1 MSTTIEQ
8 LEVEVQSSATSAVS
22 GIDAL
27 ASSLGKLKTAVK
39 GGVGLTSVA
48 KQLTTLNTALSS
60 VSAGN
65 AENLNKLANGLK
77 TLSSCGSLK
86 LSSSVATQITNIGSA
101 IQSLNGTNFGALNSL
116 ANALTPL
123 ANIGKSNLNSFISQL
138 QRLPQAVQALNSV
151 NIGSLGTQISQLVSA
166 LTPLTQIGKNN
177 LTSFITQLQK
187 LPQVMTA
194 LRSVDMGAL
203 ASQIQQLANALAPL
217 ATQMQSIANGFSAFP
232 ARIQRLIRSTNNLTT
247 ANNGASMSYAN
258 LAAKIGIAVVAM
270 KRIASVIAG
279 WITKSNEYIE
289 NLNLFTVSMGEFAD
303 EAQKYAES
311 VAEIMGIDP
320 GEWLRNQ
327 GIFMTLATGFGVVS
341 DRAYTMSQN
350 LTQLGYDLSSFFN
363 ISFEDAFQKLQ
374 SGISGELEPL
384 RRLGFDLSVARLQQE
399 AYTLGIEKS
408 VNAMT
413 QAEKAELRYYAI
425 MTQVTTA
432 QGDMARTLNA
442 PANQLRVLKAQVTQ
456 CARSLGNIFIPV
468 LNAVLPYAIALA
480 KAIRLVADAI
490 ASLFGFALPEV
501 DYSGISSAAGGVG
514 DIADGVG
521 DIADGLGDATD
532 KAKELKNALLGID
545 ELNIISPPEDSSG
558 GGSGAGAGGGGGLG
572 FELPTYDFL
581 GNAVNSKVEEILT
594 KMKEW
599 LGLTEDIDTWSEFFH
614 TRLGRILTTV
624 GAIALGLATWKISQ
638 SVLTGIQGLL
648 ALKKAGLGNG
658 LTLSI
663 GLSFSIAGIALEAA
677 GIIDAIQNELNGM
690 NFAQILGGGS
700 FITIGGAFIGKAVA
714 GWITSAFSGSAV
726 ATALSTAATNLGLGT
741 ATAAGAALGAGI
753 GGIIAGIPAYIT
765 GIYDAIKNGI
775 DWLSSALIGA
785 GATAA
790 GAGIGAIIGACGGP
804 IGAGIGALI
813 GLAVGLVTDG
823 IILVVQKWD
832 VIVEFLDNF
841 FTKTIP
847 GLWSDFTTWLGKI
860 PKQLEKFFKS
870 LPGKIE
876 DWFDDLWQPIKDYD
890 WNALGYN
897 IGQWFGNAWKTAV
910 NFVTVTIPTWFTNMW
925 NSIKSAFKQFFTVT
939 LPTFFTQTIPSVV
952 SKIGEFFKALPGKIY
967 NAFISAKQSIV
978 DIGSAIIDGI
988 WEGLQS
994 IWKAITD
1001 FVDGFVQGFK
1011 DALGI
1016 HSPST
1021 VFKAIGEDIVAGLLQ
1036 GIEGFTNMMNTVKEW
1051 GASVI
1056 EWFTKGEDG
1065 KNIVDHFKEIGG
1077 NIIGGFKDKI
1087 STTYT
1092 NVKTSV
1098 TTWASKVKE
1107 WFTNSSFGG
1116 INRESFATFAN
1127 NTIEGFK
1134 TKVSTAYTNVKTS
1147 ITTWA
1152 SKVKEWFTSS
1162 SFGGVNFSNFS
1173 TFANNTIEGFKSKI
1187 SSAYTNVKSS
1197 ITTWASKVKE
1207 WFTSGSFGGVNATSF
1222 GTYASNVITG
1232 FKDKISST
1240 YSTVKSSI
1248 TTWASNVKTWFTSG
1262 SFGGVNST
1270 SFATYASNVIN
1281 GFKDKISSAYTNT
1294 KSSITTWASNVKSWF
1309 SGTASSSAFAG
1320 YANDIINGF
1329 KNKIGSAYTNA
1340 KSNMQTFASNVKSW
1354 FTNTVSYSSFYDI
1367 AEDVINGFKNGIGN
1381 LYYTVKSTISSWG
1394 SSIIDWFKDKLD
1406 SNSPSKVFERIG
1418 EDTIRGYNLGITGLG
1433 GTTKGVVGKWADSFT
1448 AVTPTMSFAVDTS
1461 ALKYYD
1467 SGSFAKSV
1475 SANVTSNTSVTA
1487 TGFMEGME
1495 EFYRE
1500 YVEPTM
1506 AQMAADMRRQAD
1518 KNEQTIVQIGNRTV
1532 SDAVTTQQKANG
1544 FVFAK

>member
-138 QRLPQAVQALNSV
+138 QRLPQAVQALSSV

-166 LTPLTQIGKNN
+166 LTPLTQMGKNN

-279 WITKSNEYIE
+279 WITESNKYIE
-289 NLNLFTVSMGEFAD
+289 NLNLFTVSMGEYAN
-303 EAQKYAES
+303 EAQKYAET

-363 ISFEDAFQKLQ
+363 ISYEDAFQKLQ

-399 AYTLGIEKS
+399 ALNLGIQKN
-408 VNAMT
+408 VNLMT

-432 QGDMARTLNA
+432 QGDMARTLEA

-514 DIADGVG
+514 DIADG
-521 DIADGLGDATD
+521 LGDATD

-558 GGSGAGAGGGGGLG
+558 GGAGVGGGAGGLG

-581 GNAVNSKVEEILT
+581 GDAVNSKVEEILT

-890 WNALGYN
+890 WNSLGYN

-1107 WFTNSSFGG
+1107 WFT
-1116 INRESFATFAN
+1116 
-1127 NTIEGFK
+1127 
-1134 TKVSTAYTNVKTS
+1134 
-1147 ITTWA
+1147 
-1152 SKVKEWFTSS
+1152 
-1162 SFGGVNFSNFS
+1162 
-1173 TFANNTIEGFKSKI
+1173 
-1187 SSAYTNVKSS
+1187 
-1197 ITTWASKVKE
+1197 
-1207 WFTSGSFGGVNATSF
+1207 SGSFGGVNATSF
-1222 GTYASNVITG
+1222 GTFASNVITG

-1329 KNKIGSAYTNA
+1329 KNKIGEAYTNA

-1354 FTNTVSYSSFYDI
+1354 FTGTVSYSSFYSI
-1367 AEDVINGFKNGIGN
+1367 ASDVISGFKNGIGN
-1381 LYYTVKSTISSWG
+1381 LYSTCKNTIKSWG
-1394 SSIIDWFKDKLD
+1394 SDIIDWFKGVLGI
-1406 SNSPSKVFERIG
+1406 NSPSKVFYEMAG
-1418 EDTIRGYNLGITGLG
+1418 FSVEGFNNGFSFLGKS
-1433 GTTKGVVGKWADSFT
+1433 TKGVVSSWADSFT

>member
-1 MSTTIEQ
+1 MSDITLERLQ
-8 LEVEVQSSATSAVS
+8 VEVEAPATQAEKSISS
-22 GIDAL
+22 L
-27 ASSLGKLKTAVK
+27 ADTLGKLKNATK
-39 GGVGLTSVA
+39 NLGLNGVA
-48 KQLTTLNTALSS
+48 KQVSTLNTSLNGVSS
-60 VSAGN
+60 DN
-65 AENLNKLANGLK
+65 AEKLNKLAQSLQ
-77 TLSSCGSLK
+77 TLSQCGKLK
-86 LSSSVATQITNIGSA
+86 LSPSVATQIASIGNA
-101 IQSLNGTNFGALNSL
+101 AQSLNGTDFSALNALSS
-116 ANALTPL
+116 ALTPL
-123 ANIGKSNLNSFISQL
+123 SNVGKANLNSFISQL
-138 QRLPQAVQALNSV
+138 TRLPQAVQALNSV
-151 NIGSLGTQISQLVSA
+151 DIGGMSSKISQLVSA
-166 LTPLTQIGKNN
+166 LTPLTQMGKNN
-177 LTSFITQLQK
+177 LTSFVTQLQK
-187 LPQVMTA
+187 LPQVMSA
-194 LRSVDMGAL
+194 LQSVNMTTL

-232 ARIQRLIRSTNNLTT
+232 ARIQRLIASTNSLSY
-247 ANNGASMSYAN
+247 ANNKASLSYVN
-258 LAAKIGIAVVAM
+258 LAAKVGIAVMAM
-270 KRIASVIAG
+270 KRIGGAIAG
-279 WITKSNEYIE
+279 WISNASHAYEVTNQFMVSLGEY
-289 NLNLFTVSMGEFAD
+289 
-303 EAQKYAES
+303 AQSAKKYADQVYE
-311 VAEIMGIDP
+311 VMGIDP
-320 GEWLRNQ
+320 TEWLENQ
-327 GIFMTLATGFGVVS
+327 SVFMTLAKGFGVAS
-341 DRAYTMSQN
+341 DRAYVMSQN
-350 LTQLGYDLSSFFN
+350 LTQLGYDLTSFFD
-363 ISFEDAFQKLQ
+363 IQGGFAEGMQKLQ
-374 SGISGELEPL
+374 SAFAGELEPV
-384 RRLGFDLSVARLQQE
+384 RRLGYDLSVARLQQE
-399 AYTLGIEKS
+399 AYTLGITKS
-408 VNAMT
+408 VSAMT
-413 QAEKAELRYYAI
+413 QAEKAELRYYTL
-425 MTQVTTA
+425 MKQVSWV
-432 QGDMARTLNA
+432 QGDMARTLES
-442 PANQLRVLKAQVTQ
+442 PTNQLRVFKAQINLV
-456 CARSLGNIFIPV
+456 AREIGNLFIPV
-468 LNAVLPYAIALA
+468 LNTVLPYLIAFA
-480 KAIRLVADAI
+480 KVLRYVFSMIGG
-490 ASLFGFALPEV
+490 LFGIEIANEV
-501 DYSGISSAAGGVG
+501 DWSATAGGVG
-514 DIADGVG
+514 SV
-521 DIADGLGDATD
+521 ADGLEDATS
-532 KAKELKNALLGID
+532 KAKELKNAMLGID
-545 ELNIISPPEDSSG
+545 ELNIISPTDSSGG
-558 GGSGAGAGGGGGLG
+558 GGSGAGAGGGGLD

-581 GNAVNSKVEEILT
+581 GEAMNSRIDEILT
-594 KMKEW
+594 KRKEW
-599 LGLTEDIDTWSEFFH
+599 LGLTDSINSWIEFFH
-614 TRLGRILTTV
+614 TRLGRILTTI
-624 GAIALGLATWKISQ
+624 GAIGLGLAAWKISQ
-638 SVLTGIQGLL
+638 GVLTGVQSLL
-648 ALKKAGLGNG
+648 ALKKAGLDKPM
-658 LTLSI
+658 TVSI
-663 GLSFSIAGIALEAA
+663 GVSLAITGIALEAA

-690 NFAQILGGGS
+690 NFAQILGGGGL
-700 FITIGGAFIGKAVA
+700 IAAGGATIGKA
-714 GWITSAFSGSAV
+714 F
-726 ATALSTAATNLGLGT
+726 
-741 ATAAGAALGAGI
+741 GAALLGGGI
-753 GGIIAGIPAYIT
+753 GAVVAGIPAFIT

-775 DWLSSALIGA
+775 DWLSASLTAIG
-785 GATAA
+785 GAAA
-790 GAGIGAIIGACGGP
+790 GAGVGAICAAAGTAITP
-804 IGAGIGALI
+804 GIGTLI
-813 GLAVGLVTDG
+813 GLAVGLVVDG
-823 IILVVQKWD
+823 IILIVQKWD
-832 VIVEFLDNF
+832 VISEFLEKF
-841 FTKTIP
+841 FTKTVP
-847 GLWSDFTTWLGKI
+847 GLWNDFTTWLKNI

-870 LPGKIE
+870 LPGKISA
-876 DWFDDLWQPIKDYD
+876 WFDDLWKPIQNYD
-890 WNALGYN
+890 WNGLGYN

-910 NFVTVTIPTWFTNMW
+910 DFVTVTIPTWFENIIESVKTTLT
-925 NSIKSAFKQFFTVT
+925 KFFTVT

-967 NAFISAKQSIV
+967 NAFVSAKQSIV

-988 WEGLQS
+988 FEGLKS
-994 IWKAITD
+994 IGQAIKD

-1270 SFATYASNVIN
+1270 SFATYASNIIN

-1309 SGTASSSAFAG
+1309 SGTASSTAFAG

-1354 FTNTVSYSSFYDI
+1354 FTGTVSYSSFYSI
-1367 AEDVINGFKNGIGN
+1367 ASDVISGFKNGIGN
-1381 LYYTVKSTISSWG
+1381 LYSTCKNTIKSWG
-1394 SSIIDWFKDKLD
+1394 SDIIDWFKGVLGI
-1406 SNSPSKVFERIG
+1406 NSPSKVFYEMAG
-1418 EDTIRGYNLGITGLG
+1418 FSVEGFNNGFSFLGKS
-1433 GTTKGVVGKWADSFT
+1433 TKSVVSSWADSFT

-1461 ALKYYD
+1461 ALKYYN
-1467 SGSFAKSV
+1467 GNSFAKAV
-1475 SANVTSNTSVTA
+1475 SANVSANSNFSIDTSHVR
-1487 TGFMEGME
+1487 E
-1495 EFYRE
+1495 EFRE
-1500 YVEPTM
+1500 AVLE
-1506 AQMAADMRRQAD
+1506 ALNESRLAEDMRRQAD
-1518 KNEQTIVQIGNRTV
+1518 KKEQTIVQVGNRTIT
-1532 SDAVTTQQKANG
+1532 DAVTTQQRANG
-1544 FVFAK
+1544 YRFATT

>member
-166 LTPLTQIGKNN
+166 LTPLTQMGKNN

-279 WITKSNEYIE
+279 WITESNKYIE
-289 NLNLFTVSMGEFAD
+289 NLNLFTVSMGEYAN
-303 EAQKYAES
+303 EAQKYAET

-363 ISFEDAFQKLQ
+363 ISYEDAFQKLQ

-399 AYTLGIEKS
+399 ALNLGIQKN
-408 VNAMT
+408 VNLMT

-432 QGDMARTLNA
+432 QGDMARTLEA

-545 ELNIISPPEDSSG
+545 ELNIVSPPEDSSG

-581 GNAVNSKVEEILT
+581 GDAVNSKVEEILT

-939 LPTFFTQTIPSVV
+939 LPTFFTQTIPNVV
-952 SKIGEFFKALPGKIY
+952 TKVAEFFKALPGKIY
-967 NAFISAKQSIV
+967 NAFVSAKQSIV

-1087 STTYT
+1087 STAYT

-1107 WFTNSSFGG
+1107 
-1116 INRESFATFAN
+1116 
-1127 NTIEGFK
+1127 
-1134 TKVSTAYTNVKTS
+1134 
-1147 ITTWA
+1147 
-1152 SKVKEWFTSS
+1152 
-1162 SFGGVNFSNFS
+1162 
-1173 TFANNTIEGFKSKI
+1173 
-1187 SSAYTNVKSS
+1187 
-1197 ITTWASKVKE
+1197 
-1207 WFTSGSFGGVNATSF
+1207 
-1222 GTYASNVITG
+1222 
-1232 FKDKISST
+1232 
-1240 YSTVKSSI
+1240 
-1248 TTWASNVKTWFTSG
+1248 WFTSG

-1309 SGTASSSAFAG
+1309 SGTASSTAFAG

-1354 FTNTVSYSSFYDI
+1354 FTGTVSYSSFYSI
-1367 AEDVINGFKNGIGN
+1367 ASDVISGFKNGIGN
-1381 LYYTVKSTISSWG
+1381 LYSTCKNTIKSWG
-1394 SSIIDWFKDKLD
+1394 SDIIDWFKGVLGI
-1406 SNSPSKVFERIG
+1406 NSPSKVFYEMAG
-1418 EDTIRGYNLGITGLG
+1418 FSVEGFNNGFSFLGKS
-1433 GTTKGVVGKWADSFT
+1433 TKGVVSSWADSFT

>member
-138 QRLPQAVQALNSV
+138 QRLPQAVQALSSV

-166 LTPLTQIGKNN
+166 LTPLTQMGKNN

-279 WITKSNEYIE
+279 WITESNKYIE
-289 NLNLFTVSMGEFAD
+289 NLNLFTVSMGEYAN
-303 EAQKYAES
+303 EAQKYAET

-363 ISFEDAFQKLQ
+363 ISYEDAFQKLQ

-399 AYTLGIEKS
+399 ALNLGIQKN
-408 VNAMT
+408 VNLMT

-432 QGDMARTLNA
+432 QGDMARTLEA

-514 DIADGVG
+514 DIADG
-521 DIADGLGDATD
+521 LGDATD

-558 GGSGAGAGGGGGLG
+558 GGAGAGGGAGGLG

-581 GNAVNSKVEEILT
+581 GDAVNSKVEEILT

-700 FITIGGAFIGKAVA
+700 FITVGGAFIGKAVA

-726 ATALSTAATNLGLGT
+726 ATALSTAAANLGNAMGMT
-741 ATAAGAALGAGI
+741 VSTAAGGAILGAGI
-753 GGIIAGIPAYIT
+753 GGIIAGLPAFFT
-765 GIYDAIKNGI
+765 GIYDSIKNGI
-775 DWLSSALIGA
+775 DWLSASLTAIG
-785 GATAA
+785 GAAA
-790 GAGIGAIIGACGGP
+790 GAGVGAICAAAGTAITP
-804 IGAGIGALI
+804 GIGTLI
-813 GLAVGLVTDG
+813 GLAVGLVVDG
-823 IILVVQKWD
+823 IILIVQKWD
-832 VIVEFLDNF
+832 VISEFLEEF
-841 FTKTIP
+841 FTKTVP

-890 WNALGYN
+890 WNSLGYN

-939 LPTFFTQTIPSVV
+939 LPTFFTQTIPNVV
-952 SKIGEFFKALPGKIY
+952 TKVAEFFKALPGKIY
-967 NAFISAKQSIV
+967 NAFVSAKQSIV

-1098 TTWASKVKE
+1098 TTWAFKVKE

-1162 SFGGVNFSNFS
+1162 PFGGVNFSNFS

-1222 GTYASNVITG
+1222 GTFASNVITG

-1329 KNKIGSAYTNA
+1329 KNKIGEAYTNA

-1354 FTNTVSYSSFYDI
+1354 FTGTVSYSSFYSI
-1367 AEDVINGFKNGIGN
+1367 ASDVISGFKNGIGN
-1381 LYYTVKSTISSWG
+1381 LYSTCKNTIKSWG
-1394 SSIIDWFKDKLD
+1394 SDIIDWFKGVLGI
-1406 SNSPSKVFERIG
+1406 NSPSKVFYEMAG
-1418 EDTIRGYNLGITGLG
+1418 FSVEGFNNGFSFLGKS
-1433 GTTKGVVGKWADSFT
+1433 TKGVVSSWADSFT

>member
-166 LTPLTQIGKNN
+166 LTPLTQMGKNN

-217 ATQMQSIANGFSAFP
+217 ATQMQSIANGFSVFP

-279 WITKSNEYIE
+279 WITESNKYIE
-289 NLNLFTVSMGEFAD
+289 NLNLFTVSMGEYAN
-303 EAQKYAES
+303 EAQKYAET

-363 ISFEDAFQKLQ
+363 ISYEDAFQKLQ

-399 AYTLGIEKS
+399 ALNLGIQKN
-408 VNAMT
+408 VNLMT

-432 QGDMARTLNA
+432 QGDMARTLEA

-514 DIADGVG
+514 DIADG
-521 DIADGLGDATD
+521 LGDATD

-558 GGSGAGAGGGGGLG
+558 GGAGVGGGAGGLG

-581 GNAVNSKVEEILT
+581 GDAVNSKVEEILT

-890 WNALGYN
+890 WNSLGYN

-1107 WFTNSSFGG
+1107 WFT
-1116 INRESFATFAN
+1116 
-1127 NTIEGFK
+1127 
-1134 TKVSTAYTNVKTS
+1134 
-1147 ITTWA
+1147 
-1152 SKVKEWFTSS
+1152 
-1162 SFGGVNFSNFS
+1162 
-1173 TFANNTIEGFKSKI
+1173 
-1187 SSAYTNVKSS
+1187 
-1197 ITTWASKVKE
+1197 
-1207 WFTSGSFGGVNATSF
+1207 SGSFGGVNATSF
-1222 GTYASNVITG
+1222 GTFASNVITG

-1329 KNKIGSAYTNA
+1329 KNKIGKAYTNA

-1354 FTNTVSYSSFYDI
+1354 FTGTVSYSSFYSI
-1367 AEDVINGFKNGIGN
+1367 ASDVISGFKNGIGN
-1381 LYYTVKSTISSWG
+1381 LYSTCKNTIKSWG
-1394 SSIIDWFKDKLD
+1394 SDIIDWFKGVLGI
-1406 SNSPSKVFERIG
+1406 NSPSKVFYEMAG
-1418 EDTIRGYNLGITGLG
+1418 FSVEGFNNGFSFLGKS
-1433 GTTKGVVGKWADSFT
+1433 TKGVVSSWADSFT

>member
-166 LTPLTQIGKNN
+166 LTPLTQMGKNN

-279 WITKSNEYIE
+279 WITESNKYIE
-289 NLNLFTVSMGEFAD
+289 NLNLFTVSMGEYAN
-303 EAQKYAES
+303 EAQKYAET

-363 ISFEDAFQKLQ
+363 ISYEDAFQKLQ

-399 AYTLGIEKS
+399 ALNLGIQKN
-408 VNAMT
+408 VNLMT

-432 QGDMARTLNA
+432 QGDMARTLEA

-514 DIADGVG
+514 DIADG
-521 DIADGLGDATD
+521 LGDATD

-558 GGSGAGAGGGGGLG
+558 GGAGVGGGAGGLG

-581 GNAVNSKVEEILT
+581 GDAVNSKVEEILT

-890 WNALGYN
+890 WNSLGYN

-1116 INRESFATFAN
+1116 
-1127 NTIEGFK
+1127 
-1134 TKVSTAYTNVKTS
+1134 
-1147 ITTWA
+1147 
-1152 SKVKEWFTSS
+1152 
-1162 SFGGVNFSNFS
+1162 VNFSNFS

-1222 GTYASNVITG
+1222 GTFASNVITG

-1329 KNKIGSAYTNA
+1329 KNKIGEAYTNA

-1354 FTNTVSYSSFYDI
+1354 FTGTVSYSSFYSI
-1367 AEDVINGFKNGIGN
+1367 ASDVISGFKNGIGN
-1381 LYYTVKSTISSWG
+1381 LYSTCKNTIKSWG
-1394 SSIIDWFKDKLD
+1394 SDIIDWFKGVLGI
-1406 SNSPSKVFERIG
+1406 NSPSKVFYEMAG
-1418 EDTIRGYNLGITGLG
+1418 FSVEGFNNGFSFLGKS
-1433 GTTKGVVGKWADSFT
+1433 TKGVVSSWADSFT

>member
-138 QRLPQAVQALNSV
+138 QRLPQAVQALSSV

-166 LTPLTQIGKNN
+166 LTPLTQMGKNN

-279 WITKSNEYIE
+279 WITESNKYIE
-289 NLNLFTVSMGEFAD
+289 NLNLFTVSMGEYAN
-303 EAQKYAES
+303 EAQKYAET

-363 ISFEDAFQKLQ
+363 ISYEDAFQKLQ

-399 AYTLGIEKS
+399 ALNLGFQKN
-408 VNAMT
+408 VNLMT

-432 QGDMARTLNA
+432 QGDMARTLEA

-514 DIADGVG
+514 DIADGLG

-558 GGSGAGAGGGGGLG
+558 GGAGGVGGGAGGVGGGAGGLG

-581 GNAVNSKVEEILT
+581 GDAVNSKVEEILT

-890 WNALGYN
+890 WNSLGYN

-1152 SKVKEWFTSS
+1152 S
-1162 SFGGVNFSNFS
+1162 
-1173 TFANNTIEGFKSKI
+1173 
-1187 SSAYTNVKSS
+1187 
-1197 ITTWASKVKE
+1197 
-1207 WFTSGSFGGVNATSF
+1207 
-1222 GTYASNVITG
+1222 
-1232 FKDKISST
+1232 
-1240 YSTVKSSI
+1240 
-1248 TTWASNVKTWFTSG
+1248 NVKTWFTSG

-1309 SGTASSSAFAG
+1309 SGTASSTAFAG

-1394 SSIIDWFKDKLD
+1394 SSIIEWFKDKLD

>member
-138 QRLPQAVQALNSV
+138 QRLPQAVQALSSV
-151 NIGSLGTQISQLVSA
+151 NIGSFGTQISQLVSA
-166 LTPLTQIGKNN
+166 LLPLTQMGKNN

-247 ANNGASMSYAN
+247 VNNGASMSYAN

-279 WITKSNEYIE
+279 WITESNKYIE
-289 NLNLFTVSMGEFAD
+289 NLNLFTVSMGEYAN
-303 EAQKYAES
+303 EARKYAET

-363 ISFEDAFQKLQ
+363 ISYEDAFQKLQ

-399 AYTLGIEKS
+399 ALNLGIQKN
-408 VNAMT
+408 VNLMT

-432 QGDMARTLNA
+432 QGDMARTLEA

-501 DYSGISSAAGGVG
+501 DYSGISSAAGG
-514 DIADGVG
+514 
-521 DIADGLGDATD
+521 LGDATD

-581 GNAVNSKVEEILT
+581 GDAVNSKVEEILT

-700 FITIGGAFIGKAVA
+700 FFTIGGAFIGKAVA

-876 DWFDDLWQPIKDYD
+876 DWFDALWQPIKDYD

-939 LPTFFTQTIPSVV
+939 LPTFFTQTIPNVV
-952 SKIGEFFKALPGKIY
+952 TKVAEFFKALPGKIY
-967 NAFISAKQSIV
+967 NAFVSAKQSIV

-1222 GTYASNVITG
+1222 GTFASNVITG

-1309 SGTASSSAFAG
+1309 SGTASSTAFAG

>member
-166 LTPLTQIGKNN
+166 LTPLTQMGKNN

-279 WITKSNEYIE
+279 WITESNKYIE
-289 NLNLFTVSMGEFAD
+289 NLNLFTVSMGEYAN
-303 EAQKYAES
+303 EAQKYAET

-341 DRAYTMSQN
+341 DRAYTMSRN

-363 ISFEDAFQKLQ
+363 ISYEDAFQKLQ

-399 AYTLGIEKS
+399 ALNLGIQKN
-408 VNAMT
+408 VNLMT

-432 QGDMARTLNA
+432 QGDMARTLEA

-514 DIADGVG
+514 DIADG
-521 DIADGLGDATD
+521 LGDATD

-558 GGSGAGAGGGGGLG
+558 GGAGAGGGAGGLG

-1107 WFTNSSFGG
+1107 WFT
-1116 INRESFATFAN
+1116 
-1127 NTIEGFK
+1127 
-1134 TKVSTAYTNVKTS
+1134 
-1147 ITTWA
+1147 
-1152 SKVKEWFTSS
+1152 SS

-1309 SGTASSSAFAG
+1309 SGTASSTAFAG

>member
-166 LTPLTQIGKNN
+166 LTPLTQMGKNN

-279 WITKSNEYIE
+279 WITESNKYIE
-289 NLNLFTVSMGEFAD
+289 NLNLFTVSMGEYAN
-303 EAQKYAES
+303 EAQKYAET

-363 ISFEDAFQKLQ
+363 ISYEDAFQKLQ

-399 AYTLGIEKS
+399 ALNLGIQKN
-408 VNAMT
+408 VNLMT

-432 QGDMARTLNA
+432 QGDMARTLEA

-514 DIADGVG
+514 DIADG
-521 DIADGLGDATD
+521 LGDATD

-558 GGSGAGAGGGGGLG
+558 GAGGAGGGAGGLG

-726 ATALSTAATNLGLGT
+726 ATALSTAAANLGNAMGMT
-741 ATAAGAALGAGI
+741 VSTAAGGAILGAGI
-753 GGIIAGIPAYIT
+753 GGIIAGLPAFFT
-765 GIYDAIKNGI
+765 GIYDSIKNGI
-775 DWLSSALIGA
+775 DWLSASLTAIG
-785 GATAA
+785 GAAA
-790 GAGIGAIIGACGGP
+790 GAGVGAICAAAGTAITP
-804 IGAGIGALI
+804 GIGTLI
-813 GLAVGLVTDG
+813 GLAVGLVVDG
-823 IILVVQKWD
+823 IILIVQKWD
-832 VIVEFLDNF
+832 VISEFLEEF

-890 WNALGYN
+890 WNSLGYN

-939 LPTFFTQTIPSVV
+939 LPTFFTQTIPNVV
-952 SKIGEFFKALPGKIY
+952 TKVAEFFKALPGKIY

-1021 VFKAIGEDIVAGLLQ
+1021 VFKAIGENIVAGLLQ

-1092 NVKTSV
+1092 NVKTS
-1098 TTWASKVKE
+1098 
-1107 WFTNSSFGG
+1107 
-1116 INRESFATFAN
+1116 
-1127 NTIEGFK
+1127 
-1134 TKVSTAYTNVKTS
+1134 
-1147 ITTWA
+1147 
-1152 SKVKEWFTSS
+1152 
-1162 SFGGVNFSNFS
+1162 
-1173 TFANNTIEGFKSKI
+1173 
-1187 SSAYTNVKSS
+1187 
-1197 ITTWASKVKE
+1197 
-1207 WFTSGSFGGVNATSF
+1207 
-1222 GTYASNVITG
+1222 
-1232 FKDKISST
+1232 
-1240 YSTVKSSI
+1240 
-1248 TTWASNVKTWFTSG
+1248 
-1262 SFGGVNST
+1262 
-1270 SFATYASNVIN
+1270 
-1281 GFKDKISSAYTNT
+1281 
-1294 KSSITTWASNVKSWF
+1294 ITTWASNVKSWF
-1309 SGTASSSAFAG
+1309 SGTASSTAFAG

-1329 KNKIGSAYTNA
+1329 KNKIGEAYTNA

-1354 FTNTVSYSSFYDI
+1354 FTGTVSYSSFYSI
-1367 AEDVINGFKNGIGN
+1367 ASDVISGFKNGIGN
-1381 LYYTVKSTISSWG
+1381 LYSTCKNTIKSWG
-1394 SSIIDWFKDKLD
+1394 SDIIDWFKGVLGI
-1406 SNSPSKVFERIG
+1406 NSPSKVFYEMAG
-1418 EDTIRGYNLGITGLG
+1418 FSVEGFNNGFSFLGKS
-1433 GTTKGVVGKWADSFT
+1433 TKGVVSSWADSFT

>member
-48 KQLTTLNTALSS
+48 KQLTTLNTALSG

-86 LSSSVATQITNIGSA
+86 LSSSSVATQITNIGSA

-138 QRLPQAVQALNSV
+138 QRLPQAVQALSSV

-166 LTPLTQIGKNN
+166 LTPLTQMGKNN
-177 LTSFITQLQK
+177 LTSFVTQLQK

-247 ANNGASMSYAN
+247 ANNGAATSYAN

-270 KRIASVIAG
+270 KRIASTIAG
-279 WITKSNEYIE
+279 WITESNKYIE
-289 NLNLFTVSMGEFAD
+289 NLNLFTVSLGEYAA

-442 PANQLRVLKAQVTQ
+442 PANQLRVLQAQVTQ
-456 CARSLGNIFIPV
+456 CARSLGNIFIPI

-490 ASLFGFALPEV
+490 ANLFGFALPEV
-501 DYSGISSAAGGVG
+501 DYSGISSAAG
-514 DIADGVG
+514 GVG

-558 GGSGAGAGGGGGLG
+558 GGSGSGAGGAGGLG

-581 GNAVNSKVEEILT
+581 GDAVNSKVEEILT

-648 ALKKAGLGNG
+648 ALKKAGLTNG

-663 GLSFSIAGIALEAA
+663 GLSFTIAGIALEAA

-775 DWLSSALIGA
+775 DWLSGALIGA

-847 GLWSDFTTWLGKI
+847 GLWEDFTTWLGKI

-890 WNALGYN
+890 WNSLGYN
-897 IGQWFGNAWKTAV
+897 IGQWFGNAWQTAV

-1077 NIIGGFKDKI
+1077 NIIGGFKDKV

-1162 SFGGVNFSNFS
+1162 SFGGVNFTNFS

-1187 SSAYTNVKSS
+1187 STAYTNVKSS

-1222 GTYASNVITG
+1222 GTFANNVITG

-1248 TTWASNVKTWFTSG
+1248 TTWASNVKNWFTSG

-1294 KSSITTWASNVKSWF
+1294 ESSITTWASNVKSWF
-1309 SGTASSSAFAG
+1309 SGTASSTAFAG

-1354 FTNTVSYSSFYDI
+1354 FTGTVSYSSFYDI
-1367 AEDVINGFKNGIGN
+1367 ASNVISGFKNGIGN
-1381 LYYTVKSTISSWG
+1381 LYTTCKNTITSWG
-1394 SSIIDWFKDKLD
+1394 DSIIDWFADVLGI
-1406 SNSPSKVFERIG
+1406 NSPSKVFYEMAG
-1418 EDTIRGYNLGITGLG
+1418 FSVEGFNNGFSYLG
-1433 GTTKGVVGKWADSFT
+1433 GTTKGIVNSWADSFT
-1448 AVTPTMSFAVDTS
+1448 AITPTMSFAVDTS

>member
-138 QRLPQAVQALNSV
+138 QRLPQAVQALSSV

-166 LTPLTQIGKNN
+166 LLPLTQMGKNN
-177 LTSFITQLQK
+177 LTSFVTQLQK

-247 ANNGASMSYAN
+247 ANNGAATSYAN

-270 KRIASVIAG
+270 KRIASTIAG
-279 WITKSNEYIE
+279 WITESNKYIE
-289 NLNLFTVSMGEFAD
+289 NLNLFTVSLGEYAA

-432 QGDMARTLNA
+432 QGDMARTLEA

-514 DIADGVG
+514 DIADG
-521 DIADGLGDATD
+521 LGDATD

-558 GGSGAGAGGGGGLG
+558 GGAGVGGGAGGLG

-581 GNAVNSKVEEILT
+581 GDAVNSKVEKILT

-890 WNALGYN
+890 WNSLGYN

-1036 GIEGFTNMMNTVKEW
+1036 GIEGFTKMMNTVKEW

-1107 WFTNSSFGG
+1107 WFT
-1116 INRESFATFAN
+1116 
-1127 NTIEGFK
+1127 
-1134 TKVSTAYTNVKTS
+1134 
-1147 ITTWA
+1147 
-1152 SKVKEWFTSS
+1152 
-1162 SFGGVNFSNFS
+1162 
-1173 TFANNTIEGFKSKI
+1173 
-1187 SSAYTNVKSS
+1187 
-1197 ITTWASKVKE
+1197 
-1207 WFTSGSFGGVNATSF
+1207 SGSFGGVNATSF
-1222 GTYASNVITG
+1222 GTFASNVITG

-1329 KNKIGSAYTNA
+1329 KNKIGEAYTNA

-1354 FTNTVSYSSFYDI
+1354 FTGTVSYSSFYSI
-1367 AEDVINGFKNGIGN
+1367 ASDVISGFKNGIGN
-1381 LYYTVKSTISSWG
+1381 LYSTCKNTIKSWG
-1394 SSIIDWFKDKLD
+1394 YDIIDWFKGVLGI
-1406 SNSPSKVFERIG
+1406 NSPSKVFYEMAG
-1418 EDTIRGYNLGITGLG
+1418 FSVEGFNNGFSFLGKS
-1433 GTTKGVVGKWADSFT
+1433 TKGVVSSWADSFT

>member
-138 QRLPQAVQALNSV
+138 QRLPQAVQALSSV

-166 LTPLTQIGKNN
+166 LLPLTQMGKNN

-279 WITKSNEYIE
+279 WITESNKYIE
-289 NLNLFTVSMGEFAD
+289 NLNLFTVSMGEYAN
-303 EAQKYAES
+303 EAQKYAET

-363 ISFEDAFQKLQ
+363 ISYEDAFQKLQ

-399 AYTLGIEKS
+399 ALNLGIQKN
-408 VNAMT
+408 VNLMT

-432 QGDMARTLNA
+432 QGDMARTLEA

-514 DIADGVG
+514 DIADG
-521 DIADGLGDATD
+521 LGDATD

-558 GGSGAGAGGGGGLG
+558 GGSGAGGGAGGLG

-581 GNAVNSKVEEILT
+581 GDAVNSKVEEILT

-860 PKQLEKFFKS
+860 PKQLEKFFKQ

-939 LPTFFTQTIPSVV
+939 LPTFFTQTIPNVV
-952 SKIGEFFKALPGKIY
+952 TKVAEFFKALPGKIY

-1087 STTYT
+1087 STT
-1092 NVKTSV
+1092 
-1098 TTWASKVKE
+1098 
-1107 WFTNSSFGG
+1107 
-1116 INRESFATFAN
+1116 
-1127 NTIEGFK
+1127 
-1134 TKVSTAYTNVKTS
+1134 YTNVKTS

-1329 KNKIGSAYTNA
+1329 KNKIGEAYTNA

-1354 FTNTVSYSSFYDI
+1354 FTGTVSYSSFYSI
-1367 AEDVINGFKNGIGN
+1367 ASDVISGFKNGIGN
-1381 LYYTVKSTISSWG
+1381 LYSTCKNTIKSWG
-1394 SSIIDWFKDKLD
+1394 SDIIDWFKGVLGI
-1406 SNSPSKVFERIG
+1406 NSPSKVFYEMAG
-1418 EDTIRGYNLGITGLG
+1418 FSVEGFNNGFSFLGKS
-1433 GTTKGVVGKWADSFT
+1433 TKGVVSSWADSFT

>member
-166 LTPLTQIGKNN
+166 LTPLTQMGKNN

-279 WITKSNEYIE
+279 WITESNKYIE
-289 NLNLFTVSMGEFAD
+289 NLNLFTVSMGEYAN
-303 EAQKYAES
+303 EAQKYAET

-363 ISFEDAFQKLQ
+363 ISYEDAFQKLQ

-399 AYTLGIEKS
+399 ALNLGIQKN
-408 VNAMT
+408 VNLMT

-432 QGDMARTLNA
+432 QGDMARTLEA

-514 DIADGVG
+514 DIADG
-521 DIADGLGDATD
+521 LGDATD

-558 GGSGAGAGGGGGLG
+558 GGAGVGGGAGGLG

-581 GNAVNSKVEEILT
+581 GDAVNSKVEEILT

-804 IGAGIGALI
+804 IGAGVGALI

-890 WNALGYN
+890 WNSLGYN

-1152 SKVKEWFTSS
+1152 SKVKEWFTS
-1162 SFGGVNFSNFS
+1162 
-1173 TFANNTIEGFKSKI
+1173 
-1187 SSAYTNVKSS
+1187 
-1197 ITTWASKVKE
+1197 
-1207 WFTSGSFGGVNATSF
+1207 
-1222 GTYASNVITG
+1222 
-1232 FKDKISST
+1232 
-1240 YSTVKSSI
+1240 
-1248 TTWASNVKTWFTSG
+1248 G

-1309 SGTASSSAFAG
+1309 SGTASSTAFAG

>member
-166 LTPLTQIGKNN
+166 LTPLTQMGKNN

-279 WITKSNEYIE
+279 WITESNKYIE
-289 NLNLFTVSMGEFAD
+289 NLNLFTVSMGEYAN
-303 EAQKYAES
+303 EAQKYAET

-363 ISFEDAFQKLQ
+363 ISYEDAFQKLQ

-399 AYTLGIEKS
+399 ALNLGIQKN
-408 VNAMT
+408 VNLMT

-432 QGDMARTLNA
+432 QGDMARTLEA

-581 GNAVNSKVEEILT
+581 GDAVNSKVEEILT

-860 PKQLEKFFKS
+860 PKQLEKFFKQ

-1134 TKVSTAYTNVKTS
+1134 TKVSTAYTNVK
-1147 ITTWA
+1147 
-1152 SKVKEWFTSS
+1152 
-1162 SFGGVNFSNFS
+1162 
-1173 TFANNTIEGFKSKI
+1173 
-1187 SSAYTNVKSS
+1187 
-1197 ITTWASKVKE
+1197 
-1207 WFTSGSFGGVNATSF
+1207 
-1222 GTYASNVITG
+1222 
-1232 FKDKISST
+1232 
-1240 YSTVKSSI
+1240 SSI

-1309 SGTASSSAFAG
+1309 SGTASSTAFAG

-1329 KNKIGSAYTNA
+1329 KNKIGEAYTNA

-1354 FTNTVSYSSFYDI
+1354 FTGTVSYSSFYSI
-1367 AEDVINGFKNGIGN
+1367 ASDVISGFKNGIGN
-1381 LYYTVKSTISSWG
+1381 LYSTCKNTIKSWG
-1394 SSIIDWFKDKLD
+1394 SDIIDWFKGVLGI
-1406 SNSPSKVFERIG
+1406 NSPSKVFYEMAG
-1418 EDTIRGYNLGITGLG
+1418 FSVEGFNNGFSFLGKS
-1433 GTTKGVVGKWADSFT
+1433 TKGVVSSWADSFT

-1487 TGFMEGME
+1487 TGFTEGME

>member
-166 LTPLTQIGKNN
+166 LTPLTQMGKNN

-232 ARIQRLIRSTNNLTT
+232 ARIQRLIASTNSLSY
-247 ANNGASMSYAN
+247 ANNKASLSYVN
-258 LAAKIGIAVVAM
+258 LAAKVGIAVMAM
-270 KRIASVIAG
+270 KRIGGAIAG
-279 WITKSNEYIE
+279 CISNASHAYEVTNQFMVSLGEY
-289 NLNLFTVSMGEFAD
+289 
-303 EAQKYAES
+303 AQSAKKYADQVYE
-311 VAEIMGIDP
+311 VMGIDP
-320 GEWLRNQ
+320 TEWLENQ
-327 GIFMTLATGFGVVS
+327 SVFMTLAKGFGVAS
-341 DRAYTMSQN
+341 DRAYVMSQN
-350 LTQLGYDLSSFFN
+350 LTQLGYDLTSFFD
-363 ISFEDAFQKLQ
+363 IQGGFAEGMQKLQ
-374 SGISGELEPL
+374 SAFAGELEPV
-384 RRLGFDLSVARLQQE
+384 RRLGYDLSVARLQQE
-399 AYTLGIEKS
+399 AYTLGITKS
-408 VNAMT
+408 VSAMT
-413 QAEKAELRYYAI
+413 QAEKAELRYYTL
-425 MTQVTTA
+425 MKQVSWV
-432 QGDMARTLNA
+432 QGDMARTLES
-442 PANQLRVLKAQVTQ
+442 PTNQLRVFKAQINLV
-456 CARSLGNIFIPV
+456 AREIGNLFIPV
-468 LNAVLPYAIALA
+468 LNTVLPYLIAFA
-480 KAIRLVADAI
+480 KVLRHVFSMIGG
-490 ASLFGFALPEV
+490 LFGIEIANEV
-501 DYSGISSAAGGVG
+501 DWSATAGGVG
-514 DIADGVG
+514 SV
-521 DIADGLGDATD
+521 ADGLEDATS
-532 KAKELKNALLGID
+532 KAKELKNAMLGID
-545 ELNIISPPEDSSG
+545 ELNIISPTDSSG
-558 GGSGAGAGGGGGLG
+558 GSGSGAGAGGGGLD

-581 GNAVNSKVEEILT
+581 GEAMNSRIDEILT

-599 LGLTEDIDTWSEFFH
+599 LGLTDSINSWSEFFH
-614 TRLGRILTTV
+614 TRLGRILTTI
-624 GAIALGLATWKISQ
+624 GAIGLGLAAWKISQ
-638 SVLTGIQGLL
+638 GVLTGVQSLL
-648 ALKKAGLGNG
+648 ALKKAGLDKPM
-658 LTLSI
+658 TVSI
-663 GLSFSIAGIALEAA
+663 GVSLAITGIALEAS

-690 NFAQILGGGS
+690 NFAQILGGGGL
-700 FITIGGAFIGKAVA
+700 IAAGGATIGKA
-714 GWITSAFSGSAV
+714 F
-726 ATALSTAATNLGLGT
+726 
-741 ATAAGAALGAGI
+741 GAALLGGGI
-753 GGIIAGIPAYIT
+753 GAVVAGIPAFIT

-775 DWLSSALIGA
+775 DWLSASLTAIG
-785 GATAA
+785 GAAA
-790 GAGIGAIIGACGGP
+790 GAGVGAICAAAGTAITP
-804 IGAGIGALI
+804 GIGTLI
-813 GLAVGLVTDG
+813 GLAVGLVVDG
-823 IILVVQKWD
+823 IILIVQKWD

-910 NFVTVTIPTWFTNMW
+910 NFVTVTIPTWFTNMR
-925 NSIKSAFKQFFTVT
+925 NSIKSALKQFFTVT
-939 LPTFFTQTIPSVV
+939 LPTFFTQTIPNVV
-952 SKIGEFFKALPGKIY
+952 TKVAEFFKALPGKIY
-967 NAFISAKQSIV
+967 NAFVSAKQSIV

-994 IWKAITD
+994 IRKAITD

-1098 TTWASKVKE
+1098 TTWAS
-1107 WFTNSSFGG
+1107 
-1116 INRESFATFAN
+1116 
-1127 NTIEGFK
+1127 
-1134 TKVSTAYTNVKTS
+1134 
-1147 ITTWA
+1147 
-1152 SKVKEWFTSS
+1152 
-1162 SFGGVNFSNFS
+1162 
-1173 TFANNTIEGFKSKI
+1173 
-1187 SSAYTNVKSS
+1187 
-1197 ITTWASKVKE
+1197 
-1207 WFTSGSFGGVNATSF
+1207 
-1222 GTYASNVITG
+1222 
-1232 FKDKISST
+1232 
-1240 YSTVKSSI
+1240 
-1248 TTWASNVKTWFTSG
+1248 NVKTWFTSG

-1309 SGTASSSAFAG
+1309 SGTASSTAFAG

-1532 SDAVTTQQKANG
+1532 SDAVTTQRKANG
-1544 FVFAK
+1544 YVFVR

>member
-166 LTPLTQIGKNN
+166 LTPLTQMGKNN

-279 WITKSNEYIE
+279 WITESNKYIE
-289 NLNLFTVSMGEFAD
+289 NLNLFTVSMGEYAN
-303 EAQKYAES
+303 EAQKYAET

-363 ISFEDAFQKLQ
+363 ISYEDAFQKLQ

-399 AYTLGIEKS
+399 ALNLGIQKN
-408 VNAMT
+408 VNLMT

-432 QGDMARTLNA
+432 QGDMARTLEA

-490 ASLFGFALPEV
+490 ANLFGFALPEV
-501 DYSGISSAAGGVG
+501 DYSGISSAAG
-514 DIADGVG
+514 GVG

-558 GGSGAGAGGGGGLG
+558 GGAGGVGGGGGGLG

-581 GNAVNSKVEEILT
+581 GDAVNSKVEEILT

-599 LGLTEDIDTWSEFFH
+599 LGLTEEIDTWGEFFH

-624 GAIALGLATWKISQ
+624 GAIGLGLATWKISQ
-638 SVLTGIQGLL
+638 SVLTGIQALL

-700 FITIGGAFIGKAVA
+700 FITVGGAFIGKAVA

-726 ATALSTAATNLGLGT
+726 ATALSTAAANLGNAMGMT
-741 ATAAGAALGAGI
+741 VSTAAGGAILGAGI
-753 GGIIAGIPAYIT
+753 GGIIAGLPAFFT
-765 GIYDAIKNGI
+765 GIYDSIKNGI
-775 DWLSSALIGA
+775 DWLSASLTAIG
-785 GATAA
+785 GAAA
-790 GAGIGAIIGACGGP
+790 GAGVGAICAAAGTAITP
-804 IGAGIGALI
+804 GIGTLI
-813 GLAVGLVTDG
+813 GLAVGLVVDG
-823 IILVVQKWD
+823 IILIVQKWD
-832 VIVEFLDNF
+832 VISEFLEEF
-841 FTKTIP
+841 FTKTVP

-939 LPTFFTQTIPSVV
+939 LPTFFTQTIPNVV
-952 SKIGEFFKALPGKIY
+952 TKVAEFFKALPGKIY
-967 NAFISAKQSIV
+967 NAFVSAKQSIV

-1087 STTYT
+1087 STT
-1092 NVKTSV
+1092 
-1098 TTWASKVKE
+1098 
-1107 WFTNSSFGG
+1107 
-1116 INRESFATFAN
+1116 
-1127 NTIEGFK
+1127 
-1134 TKVSTAYTNVKTS
+1134 YTNVKTS

-1309 SGTASSSAFAG
+1309 SGTASSTAFAG

-1329 KNKIGSAYTNA
+1329 KNKIGEAYTNA

-1354 FTNTVSYSSFYDI
+1354 FTGTVSYSSFYSI
-1367 AEDVINGFKNGIGN
+1367 ASDVISGFKNGIGN
-1381 LYYTVKSTISSWG
+1381 LYSTCKNTIKSWG
-1394 SSIIDWFKDKLD
+1394 SDIIDWFKGVLGI
-1406 SNSPSKVFERIG
+1406 NSPSKVFYEMAG
-1418 EDTIRGYNLGITGLG
+1418 FSVEGFNNGFSFLGKS
-1433 GTTKGVVGKWADSFT
+1433 TKGVVSSWADSFT

>member
-1 MSTTIEQ
+1 MSDITLERLQ
-8 LEVEVQSSATSAVS
+8 VEVEAPTTQAEKSISS
-22 GIDAL
+22 L
-27 ASSLGKLKTAVK
+27 ADTLGKLKNATK
-39 GGVGLTSVA
+39 NLGLNGVA
-48 KQLTTLNTALSS
+48 KQVSTLNTSLNGVSS
-60 VSAGN
+60 DN
-65 AENLNKLANGLK
+65 AEKLNKLAQSLQ
-77 TLSSCGSLK
+77 TLSQCGKLK
-86 LSSSVATQITNIGSA
+86 LSPSVATQIASIGNA
-101 IQSLNGTNFGALNSL
+101 AQSLNGTDFSALNALSS
-116 ANALTPL
+116 ALTPL
-123 ANIGKSNLNSFISQL
+123 SNVGKANLNSFISQL
-138 QRLPQAVQALNSV
+138 TRLPQAVQALNSV
-151 NIGSLGTQISQLVSA
+151 DIGGMSSKISQLVSA
-166 LTPLTQIGKNN
+166 LTPLTQMGKNN
-177 LTSFITQLQK
+177 LTSFVTQLQK
-187 LPQVMTA
+187 LPQVMSA
-194 LRSVDMGAL
+194 LQSVNMTTL

-232 ARIQRLIRSTNNLTT
+232 ARIQRLIASTNSLSY
-247 ANNGASMSYAN
+247 ANNKASLSYVN
-258 LAAKIGIAVVAM
+258 LAAKVGIAVMAM
-270 KRIASVIAG
+270 KRIGGAIAG
-279 WITKSNEYIE
+279 WISNASHAYEVTNQFMVSLGEY
-289 NLNLFTVSMGEFAD
+289 
-303 EAQKYAES
+303 AQSAKKYADQVYE
-311 VAEIMGIDP
+311 VMGIDP
-320 GEWLRNQ
+320 TEWLENQ
-327 GIFMTLATGFGVVS
+327 SVFMTLAKGFGVAS
-341 DRAYTMSQN
+341 DRAYVMSQN
-350 LTQLGYDLSSFFN
+350 LTQLGYDLTSFFD
-363 ISFEDAFQKLQ
+363 IQGGFAEGMQKLQ
-374 SGISGELEPL
+374 SAFAGELEPV
-384 RRLGFDLSVARLQQE
+384 RRLGYDLSVARLQQE
-399 AYTLGIEKS
+399 AYTLGITKS
-408 VNAMT
+408 VSAMT
-413 QAEKAELRYYAI
+413 QAEKAELRYYTL
-425 MTQVTTA
+425 MKQVSWV
-432 QGDMARTLNA
+432 QGDMARTLES
-442 PANQLRVLKAQVTQ
+442 PTNQLRVFKAQINLV
-456 CARSLGNIFIPV
+456 AREIGNLFIPV
-468 LNAVLPYAIALA
+468 LNTVLPYLIAFA
-480 KAIRLVADAI
+480 KVLRHVFSMIGG
-490 ASLFGFALPEV
+490 LFGIEIANEV
-501 DYSGISSAAGGVG
+501 DWSATAGGVG
-514 DIADGVG
+514 SV
-521 DIADGLGDATD
+521 ADGLEDATS
-532 KAKELKNALLGID
+532 KAKELKNAMLGID
-545 ELNIISPPEDSSG
+545 ELNIISPTDSSGG
-558 GGSGAGAGGGGGLG
+558 GGSGAGAGGGSLD

-581 GNAVNSKVEEILT
+581 GEAMNSRIDEILT

-599 LGLTEDIDTWSEFFH
+599 LGLTDSINSWSEFFH

-726 ATALSTAATNLGLGT
+726 ATALSTAAANLGNAMGMT
-741 ATAAGAALGAGI
+741 VSTAAGGAILGAGI
-753 GGIIAGIPAYIT
+753 GGIIAGLPAFFT
-765 GIYDAIKNGI
+765 GIYDSIKNGI
-775 DWLSSALIGA
+775 DWLSASLTAIG
-785 GATAA
+785 GAAA
-790 GAGIGAIIGACGGP
+790 GAGVGAICAAAGTAITP
-804 IGAGIGALI
+804 GIGTLI
-813 GLAVGLVTDG
+813 GLAVGLVVDG
-823 IILVVQKWD
+823 IILIVQKWD
-832 VIVEFLDNF
+832 VISEFLEEF
-841 FTKTIP
+841 FTKTVP
-847 GLWSDFTTWLGKI
+847 GLWNDFTSWLKNI

-870 LPGKIE
+870 LPGKISA
-876 DWFDDLWQPIKDYD
+876 WFDELWKPIQNYD
-890 WNALGYN
+890 WNGLGYN

-910 NFVTVTIPTWFTNMW
+910 AFVTVTIPKWFEDIIESVKTTLT
-925 NSIKSAFKQFFTVT
+925 KFFTVT
-939 LPTFFTQTIPSVV
+939 LPTFFTQTIPNVV

-967 NAFISAKQSIV
+967 NAFVSAKQSIV

-988 WEGLQS
+988 FEGLKS
-994 IWKAITD
+994 IGQAIKD

-1309 SGTASSSAFAG
+1309 TG
-1320 YANDIINGF
+1320 
-1329 KNKIGSAYTNA
+1329 
-1340 KSNMQTFASNVKSW
+1340 
-1354 FTNTVSYSSFYDI
+1354 TVSYSSFYSI
-1367 AEDVINGFKNGIGN
+1367 ASDVISGFKNGIGN
-1381 LYYTVKSTISSWG
+1381 LYSTCKNTIKSWG
-1394 SSIIDWFKDKLD
+1394 SDIIDWFKGVLGI
-1406 SNSPSKVFERIG
+1406 NSPSKVFYEMAG
-1418 EDTIRGYNLGITGLG
+1418 FSVEGFNNGFSFLGKS
-1433 GTTKGVVGKWADSFT
+1433 TKGVVSSWADSFT

-1461 ALKYYD
+1461 ALKYYN
-1467 SGSFAKSV
+1467 GNSFTKAV
-1475 SANVTSNTSVTA
+1475 SANVSANSNFSIDTSHVR
-1487 TGFMEGME
+1487 E
-1495 EFYRE
+1495 EFRE
-1500 YVEPTM
+1500 AVLE
-1506 AQMAADMRRQAD
+1506 ALNESRLAEDMRRQAD
-1518 KNEQTIVQIGNRTV
+1518 KKEQTIVQVGNRTIT
-1532 SDAVTTQQKANG
+1532 DAVTTQQRANG
-1544 FVFAK
+1544 YRFATT

>member
-1 MSTTIEQ
+1 MSDITLERLQ
-8 LEVEVQSSATSAVS
+8 VEVETPTTQAEKSISS
-22 GIDAL
+22 L
-27 ASSLGKLKTAVK
+27 ADTLGKLKNATK
-39 GGVGLTSVA
+39 NLGLNGVA
-48 KQLTTLNTALSS
+48 KQVSTLNTSLNGVSS
-60 VSAGN
+60 DN
-65 AENLNKLANGLK
+65 AEKLNKLAQSLQ
-77 TLSSCGSLK
+77 TLSQCGKLK
-86 LSSSVATQITNIGSA
+86 LSPSVATQIASIGNA
-101 IQSLNGTNFGALNSL
+101 AQSLNGTDFSALNALSS
-116 ANALTPL
+116 ALTPL
-123 ANIGKSNLNSFISQL
+123 SNVGKANLNSFISQL
-138 QRLPQAVQALNSV
+138 TRLPQAVQALNSV
-151 NIGSLGTQISQLVSA
+151 DIGGMSSKISQLVSA
-166 LTPLTQIGKNN
+166 LTPLTQMGKNN
-177 LTSFITQLQK
+177 LTSFVTQLQK
-187 LPQVMTA
+187 LPQVMSA
-194 LRSVDMGAL
+194 LQSVNMTTL

-232 ARIQRLIRSTNNLTT
+232 ARIQRLIASTNSLSY
-247 ANNGASMSYAN
+247 ANNKASLSYVN
-258 LAAKIGIAVVAM
+258 LAAKVGIAVMAM
-270 KRIASVIAG
+270 KRIGGAIAG
-279 WITKSNEYIE
+279 WISNASHAYEVTNQFMVSLGEY
-289 NLNLFTVSMGEFAD
+289 
-303 EAQKYAES
+303 AQSAKKYADQVYE
-311 VAEIMGIDP
+311 VMGIDP
-320 GEWLRNQ
+320 TEWLENQ
-327 GIFMTLATGFGVVS
+327 SVFMTLAKGFGVAS
-341 DRAYTMSQN
+341 DRAYVMSQN
-350 LTQLGYDLSSFFN
+350 LTQLGYDLTSFFD
-363 ISFEDAFQKLQ
+363 IQGGFAEGMQKLQ
-374 SGISGELEPL
+374 SAFAGELEPV
-384 RRLGFDLSVARLQQE
+384 RRLGYDLSVARLQQE
-399 AYTLGIEKS
+399 AYTLGITKS
-408 VNAMT
+408 VSAMT
-413 QAEKAELRYYAI
+413 QAEKAELRYYTL
-425 MTQVTTA
+425 MKQVSWV
-432 QGDMARTLNA
+432 QGDMARTLES
-442 PANQLRVLKAQVTQ
+442 PTNQLRVFKAQINLV
-456 CARSLGNIFIPV
+456 AREIGNLFIPV
-468 LNAVLPYAIALA
+468 LNTVLPYLIAFA
-480 KAIRLVADAI
+480 KVLRHVFSMIGG
-490 ASLFGFALPEV
+490 LFGIEIANEV
-501 DYSGISSAAGGVG
+501 DWSATAGGVG
-514 DIADGVG
+514 SV
-521 DIADGLGDATD
+521 ADGLEDATS
-532 KAKELKNALLGID
+532 KAKELKNAMLGID
-545 ELNIISPPEDSSG
+545 ELNIISPTDSSG
-558 GGSGAGAGGGGGLG
+558 GSGSGAGAGGGGLD

-581 GNAVNSKVEEILT
+581 GEAMNSRIDEILT

-599 LGLTEDIDTWSEFFH
+599 LGLTDSINSWSEFFH
-614 TRLGRILTTV
+614 TRLGRILTTI
-624 GAIALGLATWKISQ
+624 GAIGLGLAAWKISQ
-638 SVLTGIQGLL
+638 GVLTGVQSLL
-648 ALKKAGLGNG
+648 ALKKAGLDKPM
-658 LTLSI
+658 TVSI
-663 GLSFSIAGIALEAA
+663 GVSLAITGIALEAS

-690 NFAQILGGGS
+690 NFAQILGGGGL
-700 FITIGGAFIGKAVA
+700 IAAGGATIGKA
-714 GWITSAFSGSAV
+714 F
-726 ATALSTAATNLGLGT
+726 
-741 ATAAGAALGAGI
+741 GAALLGGGI
-753 GGIIAGIPAYIT
+753 GAVVAGIPAFIT

-775 DWLSSALIGA
+775 DWLSASLTAIG
-785 GATAA
+785 GAAA
-790 GAGIGAIIGACGGP
+790 GAGVGAICAAAGTAITP
-804 IGAGIGALI
+804 GIGTLI
-813 GLAVGLVTDG
+813 GLAVGLVVDG
-823 IILVVQKWD
+823 IILIVQKWD
-832 VIVEFLDNF
+832 VISEFLEKF
-841 FTKTIP
+841 FTKTVP
-847 GLWSDFTTWLGKI
+847 GLWNDFTSWLKNI

-870 LPGKIE
+870 LPGKISA
-876 DWFDDLWQPIKDYD
+876 WFDELWKPIQNYD
-890 WNALGYN
+890 WNGLGYN

-910 NFVTVTIPTWFTNMW
+910 DFVTVTIPKWFEDIIESVKTTLT
-925 NSIKSAFKQFFTVT
+925 KFFTVT
-939 LPTFFTQTIPSVV
+939 LPTFFTQTIPNVV

-967 NAFISAKQSIV
+967 NAFVSAKQSIV

-988 WEGLQS
+988 FEGLKS
-994 IWKAITD
+994 IGQAIKD

-1309 SGTASSSAFAG
+1309 SGTASSTAFAG

-1461 ALKYYD
+1461 ALKYYN
-1467 SGSFAKSV
+1467 GNSFAKAV
-1475 SANVTSNTSVTA
+1475 SANVSANSNFSIDTSHVR
-1487 TGFMEGME
+1487 E
-1495 EFYRE
+1495 EFRE
-1500 YVEPTM
+1500 AVLE
-1506 AQMAADMRRQAD
+1506 ALNESRLAEDMRRQAD
-1518 KNEQTIVQIGNRTV
+1518 KKEQTIVQVGNRTIT
-1532 SDAVTTQQKANG
+1532 DAVTTQQRANG
-1544 FVFAK
+1544 YRFATT

>member
-166 LTPLTQIGKNN
+166 LTPLTQMGKNN

-279 WITKSNEYIE
+279 WITESNKYIE
-289 NLNLFTVSMGEFAD
+289 NLNLFTVSMGEYAN
-303 EAQKYAES
+303 EAQKYAET

-341 DRAYTMSQN
+341 DRAYTMSRN

-363 ISFEDAFQKLQ
+363 ISYEDAFQKLQ

-399 AYTLGIEKS
+399 ALNLGIQKN
-408 VNAMT
+408 VNLMT

-432 QGDMARTLNA
+432 QGDMARTLEA

-514 DIADGVG
+514 DIADG
-521 DIADGLGDATD
+521 LGDATD

-558 GGSGAGAGGGGGLG
+558 GGAGAGGGAGGLG

-1107 WFTNSSFGG
+1107 WFT
-1116 INRESFATFAN
+1116 
-1127 NTIEGFK
+1127 
-1134 TKVSTAYTNVKTS
+1134 
-1147 ITTWA
+1147 
-1152 SKVKEWFTSS
+1152 SS

-1309 SGTASSSAFAG
+1309 SGTASSTAFAG

-1518 KNEQTIVQIGNRTV
+1518 KNEQTIIQIGNRTV

>member
-166 LTPLTQIGKNN
+166 LTPLTQMGKNN

-279 WITKSNEYIE
+279 WITESNKYIE
-289 NLNLFTVSMGEFAD
+289 NLNLFTVSMGEYAN
-303 EAQKYAES
+303 EAQKYAET

-327 GIFMTLATGFGVVS
+327 GIFMTLAIGFGVVS

-363 ISFEDAFQKLQ
+363 ISYEDAFQKLQ

-399 AYTLGIEKS
+399 ALNLGIQKN
-408 VNAMT
+408 VNLMT

-432 QGDMARTLNA
+432 QGDMARTLEA

-490 ASLFGFALPEV
+490 ASIFGFALPEV
-501 DYSGISSAAGGVG
+501 DYSGISSAAG
-514 DIADGVG
+514 GVG

-558 GGSGAGAGGGGGLG
+558 GGAGAGGGAGGLG

-581 GNAVNSKVEEILT
+581 GDAVNSKVEEILT

-1222 GTYASNVITG
+1222 GTFASNVITG

-1281 GFKDKISSAYTNT
+1281 GFKDKISSAYTN
-1294 KSSITTWASNVKSWF
+1294 
-1309 SGTASSSAFAG
+1309 
-1320 YANDIINGF
+1320 
-1329 KNKIGSAYTNA
+1329 A

-1354 FTNTVSYSSFYDI
+1354 FTGTVSYSSFYSI
-1367 AEDVINGFKNGIGN
+1367 ASDVISGFKNGIGN
-1381 LYYTVKSTISSWG
+1381 LYSTCKNTIKSWG
-1394 SSIIDWFKDKLD
+1394 SDIIDWFKGVLGI
-1406 SNSPSKVFERIG
+1406 NSPSKVFYEMAAFSVEG
-1418 EDTIRGYNLGITGLG
+1418 FNNGFSFLGKS
-1433 GTTKGVVGKWADSFT
+1433 TKGVVSSWADSFT

>member
-1 MSTTIEQ
+1 MSDITLERLQ
-8 LEVEVQSSATSAVS
+8 VEVEAPTTQAEKSISS
-22 GIDAL
+22 L
-27 ASSLGKLKTAVK
+27 ADTLGKLKNATK
-39 GGVGLTSVA
+39 NLGLNGVA
-48 KQLTTLNTALSS
+48 KQVSTLNTSLNGVSS
-60 VSAGN
+60 DN
-65 AENLNKLANGLK
+65 AEKLNKLAQSLQ
-77 TLSSCGSLK
+77 TLSQCGKLK
-86 LSSSVATQITNIGSA
+86 LSPFVATQITNIGSA

-138 QRLPQAVQALNSV
+138 QRLPQAVQALSSV

-166 LTPLTQIGKNN
+166 LTPLTQMGKNN

-279 WITKSNEYIE
+279 WITESNKYIE
-289 NLNLFTVSMGEFAD
+289 NLNLFTVSMGEYAN
-303 EAQKYAES
+303 EAQKYAET

-363 ISFEDAFQKLQ
+363 ISYEDAFQKLQ

-399 AYTLGIEKS
+399 ALNLGIQKN
-408 VNAMT
+408 VNLMT

-432 QGDMARTLNA
+432 QGDMARTLEA

-514 DIADGVG
+514 DIADG
-521 DIADGLGDATD
+521 LGDATD

-558 GGSGAGAGGGGGLG
+558 GGAGGLGGGAGGLG

-581 GNAVNSKVEEILT
+581 GDAVNSKVEEILT

-614 TRLGRILTTV
+614 TRLGRILTTI
-624 GAIALGLATWKISQ
+624 GAIGLGLAAWKISQ
-638 SVLTGIQGLL
+638 GVLTGVQSLL
-648 ALKKAGLGNG
+648 ALKKAGLDKPM
-658 LTLSI
+658 TVSI
-663 GLSFSIAGIALEAA
+663 GVSLAITGIALEAS

-690 NFAQILGGGS
+690 NFAQILGGGGL
-700 FITIGGAFIGKAVA
+700 IAAGGATIGKA
-714 GWITSAFSGSAV
+714 F
-726 ATALSTAATNLGLGT
+726 
-741 ATAAGAALGAGI
+741 GAALLGGGI
-753 GGIIAGIPAYIT
+753 GAVVAGIPAFIT
-765 GIYDAIKNGI
+765 GIYDSIKNGI
-775 DWLSSALIGA
+775 DWLSASLTAIG
-785 GATAA
+785 GAAA
-790 GAGIGAIIGACGGP
+790 GAGVGAICAAAGTAITP
-804 IGAGIGALI
+804 GIGTLI
-813 GLAVGLVTDG
+813 GLAVGLVVDG
-823 IILVVQKWD
+823 IILIVQKWD
-832 VIVEFLDNF
+832 VISEFLEKF
-841 FTKTIP
+841 FTKTVP
-847 GLWSDFTTWLGKI
+847 GLWNDFTSWLKNI

-870 LPGKIE
+870 LPGKISA
-876 DWFDDLWQPIKDYD
+876 WFDELWKPIQNYD
-890 WNALGYN
+890 WNGLGYN

-910 NFVTVTIPTWFTNMW
+910 DFVTVTIPKWFE
-925 NSIKSAFKQFFTVT
+925 SIIESVKTTLTKFFTVT

-967 NAFISAKQSIV
+967 NAFVSAKQSIV

-988 WEGLQS
+988 FEGLKS
-994 IWKAITD
+994 IGQAIKD

-1116 INRESFATFAN
+1116 INRDSFATFAN

-1222 GTYASNVITG
+1222 GTFASNVITG

-1329 KNKIGSAYTNA
+1329 KNKIGEAYTNA

-1354 FTNTVSYSSFYDI
+1354 FTGTVSYSSFYSI
-1367 AEDVINGFKNGIGN
+1367 ASDVISGFKNGIGN
-1381 LYYTVKSTISSWG
+1381 LYSTCKNTIKSWG
-1394 SSIIDWFKDKLD
+1394 SDIIDWFKGVLGI
-1406 SNSPSKVFERIG
+1406 NSPSKVFYEMAG
-1418 EDTIRGYNLGITGLG
+1418 FSVEGFNNGFSFLGKS
-1433 GTTKGVVGKWADSFT
+1433 TKGVVSSWADSFT

-1461 ALKYYD
+1461 ALKYYN
-1467 SGSFAKSV
+1467 GNSFTKAV
-1475 SANVTSNTSVTA
+1475 SANVSANSNFSIDTSHVR
-1487 TGFMEGME
+1487 E
-1495 EFYRE
+1495 EFRE
-1500 YVEPTM
+1500 AVLE
-1506 AQMAADMRRQAD
+1506 ALNESRLAEDMRRQAD
-1518 KNEQTIVQIGNRTV
+1518 KKEQTIVQVGNRTIT
-1532 SDAVTTQQKANG
+1532 DAVTTQQRANG
-1544 FVFAK
+1544 YRFATT

>member
-8 LEVEVQSSATSAVS
+8 LEVEVQSSTTSAVS

-138 QRLPQAVQALNSV
+138 QRLPQAVQALSSV
-151 NIGSLGTQISQLVSA
+151 NIGSFGTQISQLVSA
-166 LTPLTQIGKNN
+166 LTPLTQMGKNN

-279 WITKSNEYIE
+279 WITESNKYIE
-289 NLNLFTVSMGEFAD
+289 NLNLFTVSMGEYAN
-303 EAQKYAES
+303 EAQKYAET

-363 ISFEDAFQKLQ
+363 ISYEDAFQKLQ

-399 AYTLGIEKS
+399 ALNLGIQKN
-408 VNAMT
+408 VNLMT

-432 QGDMARTLNA
+432 QGDMARTLEA

-514 DIADGVG
+514 DIADG
-521 DIADGLGDATD
+521 LGDATD

-558 GGSGAGAGGGGGLG
+558 GGAGVGGGAGGLG

-581 GNAVNSKVEEILT
+581 GDAVNSKVEEILT

-890 WNALGYN
+890 WNSLGYN

-1051 GASVI
+1051 GASII

-1107 WFTNSSFGG
+1107 WFT
-1116 INRESFATFAN
+1116 
-1127 NTIEGFK
+1127 
-1134 TKVSTAYTNVKTS
+1134 
-1147 ITTWA
+1147 
-1152 SKVKEWFTSS
+1152 
-1162 SFGGVNFSNFS
+1162 
-1173 TFANNTIEGFKSKI
+1173 
-1187 SSAYTNVKSS
+1187 
-1197 ITTWASKVKE
+1197 
-1207 WFTSGSFGGVNATSF
+1207 SGSFGGVNATSF
-1222 GTYASNVITG
+1222 GTFASNVITG

-1240 YSTVKSSI
+1240 YSTVKPSI

-1309 SGTASSSAFAG
+1309 TG
-1320 YANDIINGF
+1320 
-1329 KNKIGSAYTNA
+1329 
-1340 KSNMQTFASNVKSW
+1340 
-1354 FTNTVSYSSFYDI
+1354 TVSYSSFYSI
-1367 AEDVINGFKNGIGN
+1367 ASDVISGFKNGIGN
-1381 LYYTVKSTISSWG
+1381 LYSTCKNTIKSWG
-1394 SSIIDWFKDKLD
+1394 SDIIDWFKGVLGI
-1406 SNSPSKVFERIG
+1406 NSPSKVFYEMAG
-1418 EDTIRGYNLGITGLG
+1418 FSVEGFNNGFSFLGKS
-1433 GTTKGVVGKWADSFT
+1433 TKGVVSSWADSFT

-1467 SGSFAKSV
+1467 SDSFAKSV

>member
-166 LTPLTQIGKNN
+166 LTPLTQMGKNN

-279 WITKSNEYIE
+279 WITESNKYIE
-289 NLNLFTVSMGEFAD
+289 NLNLFTVSMGEYAN
-303 EAQKYAES
+303 EAQKYAET

-363 ISFEDAFQKLQ
+363 ISYEDAFQKLQ

-399 AYTLGIEKS
+399 ALNLGIQKN
-408 VNAMT
+408 VNLMT

-432 QGDMARTLNA
+432 QGDMARTLEA

-545 ELNIISPPEDSSG
+545 ELNIVSPPEDSSG

-581 GNAVNSKVEEILT
+581 GDAVNSKVEEILT

-939 LPTFFTQTIPSVV
+939 LPTFFTQTIPNVV
-952 SKIGEFFKALPGKIY
+952 TKVAEFFKALPGKIY
-967 NAFISAKQSIV
+967 NAFVSAKQSIV

-1087 STTYT
+1087 STAYT

-1098 TTWASKVKE
+1098 
-1107 WFTNSSFGG
+1107 
-1116 INRESFATFAN
+1116 
-1127 NTIEGFK
+1127 
-1134 TKVSTAYTNVKTS
+1134 
-1147 ITTWA
+1147 
-1152 SKVKEWFTSS
+1152 
-1162 SFGGVNFSNFS
+1162 
-1173 TFANNTIEGFKSKI
+1173 
-1187 SSAYTNVKSS
+1187 
-1197 ITTWASKVKE
+1197 TTWASKVKE

-1222 GTYASNVITG
+1222 GTFASNVITG

-1309 SGTASSSAFAG
+1309 SGTASSTAFAG

-1354 FTNTVSYSSFYDI
+1354 FTGTVSYSSFYSI
-1367 AEDVINGFKNGIGN
+1367 ASDVISGFKNGIGN
-1381 LYYTVKSTISSWG
+1381 LYSTCKNTIKSWG
-1394 SSIIDWFKDKLD
+1394 SDIIDWFKGVLGI
-1406 SNSPSKVFERIG
+1406 NSPSKVFYEMAG
-1418 EDTIRGYNLGITGLG
+1418 FSVEGFNNGFSFLGKS
-1433 GTTKGVVGKWADSFT
+1433 TKGVVSSWADSFT

>member
-8 LEVEVQSSATSAVS
+8 LELEVQSSATSAVS

-27 ASSLGKLKTAVK
+27 ASSLGKLKAAVK

-48 KQLTTLNTALSS
+48 KQLTTLNTASSS

-116 ANALTPL
+116 TNALTPL

-166 LTPLTQIGKNN
+166 LTPLTQMGKNN

-258 LAAKIGIAVVAM
+258 LAAKIGIAVVAI
-270 KRIASVIAG
+270 KRILRVIAG
-279 WITKSNEYIE
+279 WITKSNEYVE
-289 NLNLFTVSMGEFAD
+289 SLNLFTVSLGEYAA
-303 EAQKYAES
+303 EAQKYAEN

-320 GEWLRNQ
+320 AEWLRNQ

-341 DRAYTMSQN
+341 DRAYTMSKN

-363 ISFEDAFQKLQ
+363 ISYEDAFQKLQ
-374 SGISGELEPL
+374 SGIAGELEPL
-384 RRLGFDLSVARLQQE
+384 RRLGYDLSVARLQQE
-399 AYTLGIEKS
+399 ALNLGITKS

-432 QGDMARTLNA
+432 QGDMARTLEA
-442 PANQLRVLKAQVTQ
+442 PANQLRILQAQVNQ
-456 CARSLGNIFIPV
+456 AARALGNIFIPV

-480 KAIRLVADAI
+480 RAIRLVADAI
-490 ASLFGFALPEV
+490 ARLFGFVLPEI
-501 DYSGISSAAGGVG
+501 DYSGIGSAVG
-514 DIADGVG
+514 DVG
-521 DIADGLGDATD
+521 GITDGLGDATD
-532 KAKELKNALLGID
+532 NAKELKNALLGID

-558 GGSGAGAGGGGGLG
+558 GSGAGAGGGSLD
-572 FELPTYDFL
+572 FELPTYDFI
-581 GNAVNSKVEEILT
+581 GNAVSDKVEEILG

-624 GAIALGLATWKISQ
+624 GGIALGLAMWKISQ
-638 SVLTGIQGLL
+638 TVLTGIQGLL
-648 ALKKAGLGNG
+648 ALVKAGLGNG

-677 GIIDAIQNELNGM
+677 GIIDAILNELSGM

-726 ATALSTAATNLGLGT
+726 ATALSTAATNLSLGT

-832 VIVEFLDNF
+832 VIVEFFDNF
-841 FTKTIP
+841 FTETIP

-890 WNALGYN
+890 WNSLGYN
-897 IGQWFGNAWKTAV
+897 IGQWFGNAWETAV
-910 NFVTVTIPTWFTNMW
+910 NFVTVTIPTWFTDMW
-925 NSIKSAFKQFFTVT
+925 NSIKSACEQFLTVT

-952 SKIGEFFKALPGKIY
+952 SKIGEFFKALPEKIY

-1021 VFKAIGEDIVAGLLQ
+1021 VFKAIGEYIVDGLLQ

-1098 TTWASKVKE
+1098 TTWAS
-1107 WFTNSSFGG
+1107 
-1116 INRESFATFAN
+1116 
-1127 NTIEGFK
+1127 
-1134 TKVSTAYTNVKTS
+1134 
-1147 ITTWA
+1147 
-1152 SKVKEWFTSS
+1152 
-1162 SFGGVNFSNFS
+1162 
-1173 TFANNTIEGFKSKI
+1173 
-1187 SSAYTNVKSS
+1187 
-1197 ITTWASKVKE
+1197 
-1207 WFTSGSFGGVNATSF
+1207 
-1222 GTYASNVITG
+1222 
-1232 FKDKISST
+1232 D
-1240 YSTVKSSI
+1240 
-1248 TTWASNVKTWFTSG
+1248 VKTWFTSG
-1262 SFGGVNST
+1262 SFGGVNGT

-1281 GFKDKISSAYTNT
+1281 GFKDKITSAYTNT

-1309 SGTASSSAFAG
+1309 SGTASSTAFAD

-1354 FTNTVSYSSFYDI
+1354 FTGTVSYSSFYSI
-1367 AEDVINGFKNGIGN
+1367 ASDVISGFQKGIGT
-1381 LYYTVKSTISSWG
+1381 LYHTMKSTITSWG
-1394 SSIIDWFKDKLD
+1394 SSIIKWFQRVLGI
-1406 SNSPSKVFERIG
+1406 NSPSKVFYEIAG
-1418 EDTIRGYNLGITGLG
+1418 FSVEGFNNGFSFLGKS
-1433 GTTKGVVGKWADSFT
+1433 TKGVVSSWADSFT

>member
-138 QRLPQAVQALNSV
+138 QRLPQAVQALSSV

-166 LTPLTQIGKNN
+166 LLPLTQMGKNN
-177 LTSFITQLQK
+177 LTSFVTQLQK

-279 WITKSNEYIE
+279 WITESNKYIE
-289 NLNLFTVSMGEFAD
+289 NLNLFTVSMGEYAN
-303 EAQKYAES
+303 EAQKYAET

-363 ISFEDAFQKLQ
+363 ISYEDAFQKLQ

-399 AYTLGIEKS
+399 ALNLGIQKN
-408 VNAMT
+408 VNLMT

-432 QGDMARTLNA
+432 QGDMARTLEA

-514 DIADGVG
+514 DIADG
-521 DIADGLGDATD
+521 LGDATD

-558 GGSGAGAGGGGGLG
+558 GGAGVGGGAGGLG

-581 GNAVNSKVEEILT
+581 GDAVNSKVEEILT

-890 WNALGYN
+890 WNSLGYN

-1309 SGTASSSAFAG
+1309 SGTASSTAFAG

>member
-138 QRLPQAVQALNSV
+138 QRLPQAVQALSSV

-166 LTPLTQIGKNN
+166 LLPLTQMGKNN

-279 WITKSNEYIE
+279 WITESNKYIE
-289 NLNLFTVSMGEFAD
+289 NLNLFTVSMGEYAN
-303 EAQKYAES
+303 EAQKYAET

-363 ISFEDAFQKLQ
+363 ISYEDAFQKLQ

-399 AYTLGIEKS
+399 ALNLGIQKN
-408 VNAMT
+408 VNLMT

-432 QGDMARTLNA
+432 QGDMARTLEA

-514 DIADGVG
+514 DIADG
-521 DIADGLGDATD
+521 LGDATD

-558 GGSGAGAGGGGGLG
+558 GGAGAGGGAGGLG

-581 GNAVNSKVEEILT
+581 GDAVNSKVEEILT

-939 LPTFFTQTIPSVV
+939 LPTFFTQTIPNVV
-952 SKIGEFFKALPGKIY
+952 TKVAEFFKALPGKIY

-1207 WFTSGSFGGVNATSF
+1207 WFTSGSFGGVNSTSF
-1222 GTYASNVITG
+1222 GTFASNVITG

-1248 TTWASNVKTWFTSG
+1248 TTWASNVKTWFTSS

-1309 SGTASSSAFAG
+1309 SGTASSTAFAG